1 MIQIYRLVAYL
12 VYWTAYKFGWMRSTE
27 DELWAGRLG
36 TKHPAK
42 ADIWLHA
49 ASVGEVRIISHLL
62 DYLRGI
68 NPSLTFHITV
78 MTRTGY
84 QTAKSLCGDFAQV
97 SYFPIDVPMV
107 WRDFLD
113 HMQPRIVVIAET
125 EIWPNLIET
134 LESRKTPIVLVN
146 GRLSDKA
153 YGRYLFVKASIG
165 RLLCTYDR
173 LFLKGKDDYQR
184 YKALGV
190 TESIMTLTGDMKF
203 DAPLVER
210 TAAQKN
216 EMREV
221 VSVSASQFLLVAGST
236 RPGEEAQLVALYRS
250 LLTRFPQL
258 RIALVPRHIERT
270 DEIIAE
276 IQQQGMNV
284 KLAGEEVSPENDA
297 VRLVNRMGILV
308 DLYAAADLAFVGG
321 TLGNLGGHNLLEP
334 VWAGTPVLFGQSVY
348 NVQDAAEY
356 IRTHKFG
363 TMIQN
368 IDEMETRVSE
378 MISGKLTFARKT
390 KADLSHSATATA
402 GNHILKRVSHA

>member
-1 MIQIYRLVAYL
+1 MIQIYRFVAYL

-42 ADIWLHA
+42 ADIWMHA

-62 DYLRGI
+62 DYLRTI
-68 NPSLTFHITV
+68 DPSLTYHITV

-84 QTAKSLCGDFAQV
+84 QTAKSLCGNFAQV

-113 HMQPRIVVIAET
+113 HMQPSIVVIAET

-134 LESRKTPIVLVN
+134 LETRKIPIVLVN

-165 RLLCTYDR
+165 RLLCTYDH

-190 TESIMTLTGDMKF
+190 TESIMSLTGDMKF
-203 DAPLVER
+203 DAPLIER
-210 TAAQKN
+210 TAGAKQ
-216 EMREV
+216 EMRQLL
-221 VSVSASQFLLVAGST
+221 SVSDRQFLLVAGST
-236 RPGEEAQLVALYRS
+236 RPGEEAQLVVLYRS
-250 LLTRFPQL
+250 LLSRFPQL

-270 DEIIAE
+270 NEIVTA
-276 IQQQGMNV
+276 IQQQGMDV
-284 KLAGEEVSPENDA
+284 KLVGEAVSSECDA

-308 DLYAAADLAFVGG
+308 DLYAAAELAFVGG
-321 TLGNLGGHNLLEP
+321 TLANLGGHNLLEP
-334 VWAGTPVLFGQSVY
+334 VWAGTPVLFGPSVY

-356 IRTHKFG
+356 IQTHKFG
-363 TMIQN
+363 TMIQD
-368 IDEMETRVSE
+368 IDEMEARVSDI
-378 MISGKLTFARKT
+378 ISGSLTFARKT
-390 KADLSHSATATA
+390 KADLSHSATAAA
-402 GNHILKRVSHA
+402 GNHILKRVRHA